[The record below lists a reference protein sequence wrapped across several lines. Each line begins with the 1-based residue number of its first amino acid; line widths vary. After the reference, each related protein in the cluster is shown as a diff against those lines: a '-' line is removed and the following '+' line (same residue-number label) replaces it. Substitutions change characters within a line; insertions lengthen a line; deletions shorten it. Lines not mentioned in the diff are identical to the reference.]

1 MRITNP
7 NKKMKFEKGL
17 YLLYTNYFTK
27 FYTQSKK
34 KKKKTEITVFGG
46 V

>member
-7 NKKMKFEKGL
+7 NKKVKFEKRL
-17 YLLYTNYFTK
+17 YLLYTHYFTK

-34 KKKKTEITVFGG
+34 TEFTVFGG

>member
-34 KKKKTEITVFGG
+34 KTEITVFGG